1 MRTWTEG
8 IWLFLPHPD
17 QTGPLSGPA
26 APPGLRVAPSQ
37 AKRSP
42 CTPTFRPSA
51 GIDEVIACAE
61 SRLRS
66 ANRTLAPSR
75 IPRAYGSTLL
85 CRTGTASRFPEKR
98 QPLGLGIDPLPFAPH
113 EIGTAI
119 ADWTDLTSCR
129 IRE

>member
-51 GIDEVIACAE
+51 GIDEIIACAE
-61 SRLRS
+61 SRPRLANSTQTGHYRRRASHAPTAHQGSSRVFASFLEFPAIDPAAAGEGRS
-66 ANRTLAPSR
+66 ALA
-75 IPRAYGSTLL
+75 
-85 CRTGTASRFPEKR
+85 E
-98 QPLGLGIDPLPFAPH
+98 
-113 EIGTAI
+113 
-119 ADWTDLTSCR
+119 
-129 IRE
+129 